1 MLCSTS
7 LKRKAE
13 VSFVSESI
21 VQQQQ
26 LSLEAFET
34 RKTTSDLIDSPLES
48 IPESLFTF
56 SPFGLCCRK
65 CEKHVAIKLDERS
78 IRNHLK
84 KHGMDS
90 RITTVRSLLHGYN
103 MQLNIAKASG
113 SIEQFRMD
121 KNTYS
126 GYSCICGPS
135 FLRKANADRHCQTW
149 GCNGTRLQKADLIK
163 LSCGRYVSQS
173 QVTSFFQGAE
183 PSRIKQQFDYN
194 EARAAILPFLP
205 QGRSTMIRTLICSLH
220 LFHVVAVSGS
230 LLKSQN

>member
-26 LSLEAFET
+26 LSVEALET

-113 SIEQFRMD
+113 SIEQF
-121 KNTYS
+121 
-126 GYSCICGPS
+126 
-135 FLRKANADRHCQTW
+135 
-149 GCNGTRLQKADLIK
+149 
-163 LSCGRYVSQS
+163 
-173 QVTSFFQGAE
+173 
-183 PSRIKQQFDYN
+183 
-194 EARAAILPFLP
+194 
-205 QGRSTMIRTLICSLH
+205 
-220 LFHVVAVSGS
+220 
-230 LLKSQN
+230 